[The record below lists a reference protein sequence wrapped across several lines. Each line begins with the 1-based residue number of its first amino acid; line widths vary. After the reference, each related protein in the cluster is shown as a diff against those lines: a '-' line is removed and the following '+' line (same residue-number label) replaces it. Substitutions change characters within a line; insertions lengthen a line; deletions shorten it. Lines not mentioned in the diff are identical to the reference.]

1 MKILRKAAGRV
12 VLGYGAESLEQE
24 KGGHFS
30 LELVQATQETK
41 SSSKLKIE
49 LTLPVCRQTLKSL
62 GQHPDKFIHKFR
74 RADFEIFSQA
84 RTNLIID
91 IQDAGGDLL
100 PAWFGTTGMADACR
114 MLASSRPAHFSFL
127 IPRRRIHRCGIAK
140 WLLG

>member
-49 LTLPVCRQTLKSL
+49 LTLPVCKHSKVSASILINLQ
-62 GQHPDKFIHKFR
+62 

-100 PAWFGTTGMADACR
+100 PAWFGTTGMADACCI
-114 MLASSRPAHFSFL
+114 LVSSRPAHFSFPIL
-127 IPRRRIHRCGIAK
+127 RQRRIHRCGIAK

>member
-49 LTLPVCRQTLKSL
+49 LTLPVCKHSKVSASILINLQ
-62 GQHPDKFIHKFR
+62 

-100 PAWFGTTGMADACR
+100 PAWFGTTGVAHACR
-114 MLASSRPAHFSFL
+114 ILFPGSQLIFLFL
-127 IPRRRIHRCGIAK
+127 I
-140 WLLG
+140 LFLS